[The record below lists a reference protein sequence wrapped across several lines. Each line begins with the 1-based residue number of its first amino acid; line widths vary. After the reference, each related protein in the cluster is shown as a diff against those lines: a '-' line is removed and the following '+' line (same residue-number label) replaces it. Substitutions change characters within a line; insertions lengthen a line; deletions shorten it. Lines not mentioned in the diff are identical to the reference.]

1 MLPHQDLRPAP
12 ANSLHIPVPLA
23 ISVSP
28 PPSRY
33 DSRKCPDRIPDC
45 VSKRVD
51 VESLRLGLRKAGL
64 ISSAWPHPVLTSRSS
79 LCVEVVDGE
88 RVDSLS
94 SARFRHPQDFLQCI
108 RGRGPAPPGQ
118 SWRVLMN
125 SKMKTLSLAVLGFV
139 GFGAAGAAMAQCPA
153 SLSPPW
159 SSVLTLSGGTAAS
172 VAGGLDGSACKLN
185 VSITSSTASIGGVVD
200 NTPANETRYRF
211 QFLVNGDGLGTWG
224 AADAVQLFS
233 ANAAVP
239 NAAGGGRRQ
248 VVTVGLSPGAAG
260 AKRLSIVASN
270 GNAAPWRTLLQTA
283 DLPAGVN
290 RIEIDLTV
298 GAGAA
303 GQLKYWLNA
312 PAGTTEGAA
321 TGTIPNLNNAG
332 WVGVDTAAL
341 GLSAATPSY
350 RGSHAGQF
358 VSFDTFDSRRQTYI
372 GH

>member
-1 MLPHQDLRPAP
+1 
-12 ANSLHIPVPLA
+12 
-23 ISVSP
+23 
-28 PPSRY
+28 
-33 DSRKCPDRIPDC
+33 
-45 VSKRVD
+45 
-51 VESLRLGLRKAGL
+51 
-64 ISSAWPHPVLTSRSS
+64 
-79 LCVEVVDGE
+79 
-88 RVDSLS
+88 
-94 SARFRHPQDFLQCI
+94 
-108 RGRGPAPPGQ
+108 
-118 SWRVLMN
+118 MN